1 MKRRTRFVAC
11 LGLLAGTALLAAAAF
26 QPATPAP
33 KTARH
38 EAAGAALPVITIQ
51 EVETDSP
58 EDYAMW
64 IAKSNKAIYD
74 GFHFENYTKVF
85 VGQAA
90 GEDSGKVFAVQTAD
104 SFSKLTENAQ
114 AFEKDPGLLKLR
126 SGMNQVRNLGTQ
138 TLLKAV
144 RWDGRA
150 STSAVYNTRAVL
162 TDEGAYL
169 KALDGLRTLFD
180 SHDLKDVKI
189 NCYRVVAG
197 RTDYS
202 HLISLNC
209 PSVERRAAMMDAINE
224 PWAQEWI
231 ASAAKHRTVTSNG
244 TYRELAPSN

>member
-1 MKRRTRFVAC
+1 MKRLTRIVTC
-11 LGLLAGTALLAAAAF
+11 LGMLAGVGLLAAAAF
-26 QPATPAP
+26 QPATPAKP
-33 KTARH
+33 ASAT
-38 EAAGAALPVITIQ
+38 GGPVITIQ

-74 GFHFENYTKVF
+74 AFNIENTTKVF
-85 VGQAA
+85 LGQAA
-90 GEDSGKVFAVQTAD
+90 GEDSGKVFAVQTGE
-104 SFSKLTENAQ
+104 SFSKMAANAQ

-126 SGMNQVRNLGTQ
+126 AGMNQVRKLGKQTQ
-138 TLLKAV
+138 YKAV

-150 STSAVYNTRAVL
+150 DSSAVYNTRAVL
-162 TDEGAYL
+162 SDEAAYL

-180 SHDLKDVKI
+180 ANNLKDVKI

-197 RTDYS
+197 RTDYT

-209 PSVERRAAMMDAINE
+209 PSIDRRAAMMDALSE

-231 ASAAKHRTVTSNG
+231 ATVGKNRTVISNG
-244 TYRELAPSN
+244 TYRELAPTN

>member
-1 MKRRTRFVAC
+1 MKRLTRIVAC
-11 LGLLAGTALLAAAAF
+11 LGMVASVGLLAAASF
-26 QPATPAP
+26 QPATPA
-33 KTARH
+33 KTAVKQ
-38 EAAGAALPVITIQ
+38 GPVLPVITIQ

-74 GFHFENYTKVF
+74 TFHVENYTKVF
-85 VGQAA
+85 IGQAA
-90 GEDSGKVFAVQTAD
+90 GEDSGKVFAVQTTE

-126 SGMNQVRNLGTQ
+126 AGMNQVRKLGQQ

-144 RWDGRA
+144 RWDGRGD
-150 STSAVYNTRAVL
+150 TSAVYNTRATL
-162 TDEGAYL
+162 SDEAAYL

-180 SHDLKDVKI
+180 APDLKDVKI
-189 NCYRVVAG
+189 NCYRVAAG
-197 RTDYS
+197 RTDYT

-209 PSVERRAAMMDAINE
+209 PSVERRAAMMDAITE

-231 ASAAKHRTVTSNG
+231 ASAAKHRTVISNG
-244 TYRELAPSN
+244 TYRELAPTN